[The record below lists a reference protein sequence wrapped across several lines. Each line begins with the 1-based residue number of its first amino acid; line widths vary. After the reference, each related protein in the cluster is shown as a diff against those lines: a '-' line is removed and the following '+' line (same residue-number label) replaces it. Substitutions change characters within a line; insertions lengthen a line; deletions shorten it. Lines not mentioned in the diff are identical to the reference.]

1 MNYANFSLTIFI
13 TLSLNT
19 SSCLSASSK
28 LEPLTARYI
37 FIFGSVPEG
46 LTTNEEPFSSIY
58 FNTFYFGKLITLSV
72 PALKFSSLL
81 NL

>member
-46 LTTNEEPFSSIY
+46 LTTNDEPSAKMY
-58 FNTFYFGKLITLSV
+58 FNTFDFGKLITNSVLLS
-72 PALKFSSLL
+72 KFSSLL